1 MSGLLFFP
9 GYYRNLISQVATYL
23 WFFEKLF
30 MAENENNYN
39 FLMSSINR
47 GVQNGDKQPN
57 LFIMML
63 DFPRLVPTAGAVG
76 RSLIVFH
83 NLFLIVSFLPVIQ
96 QLRCVRSSLQTMGT
110 VNTQN
115 NMREFTIIP
124 APTIITMWH
133 WDNDGSWQYLHSCCH
148 CCPSLTVP
156 QMTPVEM
163 SHSSWLLTSVDWIL
177 SRQPQLWAITRKTTC
192 SEGNSLEL

>member
-1 MSGLLFFP
+1 
-9 GYYRNLISQVATYL
+9 
-23 WFFEKLF
+23 

-57 LFIMML
+57 LFIIML

-83 NLFLIVSFLPVIQ
+83 NLFLIVSFLPVIR

-124 APTIITMWH
+124 APTIITM
-133 WDNDGSWQYLHSCCH
+133 
-148 CCPSLTVP
+148 
-156 QMTPVEM
+156 
-163 SHSSWLLTSVDWIL
+163 
-177 SRQPQLWAITRKTTC
+177 
-192 SEGNSLEL
+192 

>member
-1 MSGLLFFP
+1 
-9 GYYRNLISQVATYL
+9 
-23 WFFEKLF
+23 

-63 DFPRLVPTAGAVG
+63 DFPRLVPTAGAAG

-96 QLRCVRSSLQTMGT
+96 QLRCVGS
-110 VNTQN
+110 NPDTQ
-115 NMREFTIIP
+115 
-124 APTIITMWH
+124 WV
-133 WDNDGSWQYLHSCCH
+133 L
-148 CCPSLTVP
+148 
-156 QMTPVEM
+156 
-163 SHSSWLLTSVDWIL
+163 
-177 SRQPQLWAITRKTTC
+177 
-192 SEGNSLEL
+192 

>member
-1 MSGLLFFP
+1 
-9 GYYRNLISQVATYL
+9 
-23 WFFEKLF
+23 

-83 NLFLIVSFLPVIQ
+83 
-96 QLRCVRSSLQTMGT
+96 QLVFNCLLSSCNTAIKMCGVQPRHTMGT
-110 VNTQN
+110 VNTDRSERIYDYSCSDNYN
-115 NMREFTIIP
+115 NVTLR
-124 APTIITMWH
+124 
-133 WDNDGSWQYLHSCCH
+133 
-148 CCPSLTVP
+148 
-156 QMTPVEM
+156 
-163 SHSSWLLTSVDWIL
+163 
-177 SRQPQLWAITRKTTC
+177 
-192 SEGNSLEL
+192 